1 MSGRREV
8 RVSESFFHQ
17 LDAQLGSS
25 RGPDGQPSATDYLL
39 IELPTVVDRFASEF
53 EELAEMVTGVGTA
66 RMLVT
71 TGTLVPASVVYGL
84 EVVGGAIELIGIEL
98 DRGRP

>member
-1 MSGRREV
+1 M
-8 RVSESFFHQ
+8 
-17 LDAQLGSS
+17 
-25 RGPDGQPSATDYLL
+25 L
-39 IELPTVVDRFASEF
+39 IELPTVGERFASDF
-53 EELAEMVTGVGTA
+53 ETLAEMVAGVGTA

-98 DRGRP
+98 DLGRP